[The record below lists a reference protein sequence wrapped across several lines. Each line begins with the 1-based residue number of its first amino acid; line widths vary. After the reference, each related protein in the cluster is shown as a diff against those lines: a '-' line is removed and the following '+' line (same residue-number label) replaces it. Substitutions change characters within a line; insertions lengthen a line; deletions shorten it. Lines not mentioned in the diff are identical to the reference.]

1 MKITIDLSGLDELP
15 DEIDEYINN
24 SMIEASHNA
33 IDAQKIRN
41 LSSKKTYKNHTWNLR
56 NAPGAAVVRDG
67 EIIDLYIPADSS
79 HTQAKN
85 KTENLI
91 VYGKKPD
98 NGVILA
104 DGMEYASFVSSKGF
118 DVIDTG
124 QIVLENELRQSLEK

>member
-1 MKITIDLSGLDELP
+1 MKITVDLSGLDEFP
-15 DEIDEYINN
+15 DEVEEYVNS
-24 SMIEASHNA
+24 SMIKAAH
-33 IDAQKIRN
+33 DAVNTQKEHN

-67 EIIDLYIPADSS
+67 QIIDLYVPADSS
-79 HTQAKN
+79 HSQAKD

-98 NGVILA
+98 DGVILA

-124 QIVLENELRQSLEK
+124 QIVLENELRQSLDK